1 MQREA
6 LPTSPRDA
14 TPVVWFLAAPG
25 KPSIAHRDV
34 KSRNVLLEWERV
46 PSGNAGSAP
55 LLRAKLADFGL
66 ALAFDRPAA
75 VLARSQPQVR
85 AVFHFSEIGEEVFAM
100 RRRVRWIRVYE
111 CACGSACF
119 STPRPHLQ

>member
-1 MQREA
+1 MEMGLGELCLNYCILNLIIPVNSVLSLLQYLYAITGTLCIESLCPPGA
-6 LPTSPRDA
+6 A
-14 TPVVWFLAAPG
+14 PVVRFRAAPG

-34 KSRNVLLEWERV
+34 KSRNVLLEWERE
-46 PSGNAGSAP
+46 PSASAP

-85 AVFHFSEIGEEVFAM
+85 ALFHSCEI
-100 RRRVRWIRVYE
+100 
-111 CACGSACF
+111 
-119 STPRPHLQ
+119 L